1 MGLRSAEAELV
12 LACARLELAP
22 EGRARILQILDAGV
36 DWALAIE
43 IADGNAVVPLLARHL
58 LALPDGILPKELL
71 VELWGRHESAAR
83 RKRAMARELAQ
94 MLELFDANGIE
105 AIPYKG
111 PALAESV
118 YGDVALREF
127 GDLDILLRPRDVL
140 RAKALLQ
147 ARGYVPEY
155 PLEPAVEA
163 AFLRSSAQ
171 YHLVMVHE
179 ERGMVELHWKTDPD
193 FQVERID
200 DERWWAGLQR
210 APFGEGAVRCFSPE
224 ETLLIL
230 CVHGSKHY
238 WNALGW
244 LVDVAEWLRQHPRMD
259 WGWIGQA
266 AQRLGCTRRV
276 DLGLAL
282 AQRLLGAH
290 LPQQVRLRI
299 AGEAPLDPLADRI
312 EAALFDPRFEGLR
325 PLEAMRFNMKL
336 YERNRDRLRY
346 CVNTILAPSLVEW
359 TRWPLPRAL
368 FFLYPP
374 MRLMRLSRKYLLR

>member
-1 MGLRSAEAELV
+1 MVPRSVEAELV
-12 LACARLELAP
+12 LACARLDLAP
-22 EGRARILQILDAGV
+22 EDRVRILQMLDAGV
-36 DWALAIE
+36 DWALAIA
-43 IADGNAVVPLLARHL
+43 IADGNGVVPLVARHL
-58 LALPDGILPKELL
+58 LALPDGVLPKALL
-71 VELWGRHESAAR
+71 VELLGRHESAAR
-83 RKRAMARELAQ
+83 RKRAMAGELLQ
-94 MLELFDANGIE
+94 ILDLFDANGIE

-111 PALAESV
+111 PSLAESV

-147 ARGYVPEY
+147 ARGYGPEY

-200 DERWWAGLQR
+200 DERWWSGLR
-210 APFGEGAVRCFSPE
+210 RSPLGEGTVRCFSPE
-224 ETLLIL
+224 ESLLIL
-230 CVHGSKHY
+230 CIHGSKHY

-259 WGWIGQA
+259 WGWIEQA
-266 AQRLGCTRRV
+266 AQGLGCTRRV
-276 DLGLAL
+276 ELGLAL
-282 AQRLLGAH
+282 AQRLLGAP
-290 LPQQVRLRI
+290 LPQPVRLRI
-299 AGEAPLDPLADRI
+299 AGEASLDPLVERI
-312 EAALFDPRFEGLR
+312 EAALFDPRFEGLG
-325 PLEAMRFNMKL
+325 PFEAMRFNMRL

-346 CVNTILAPSLVEW
+346 CVNTILAPSLIEW

>member
-1 MGLRSAEAELV
+1 MVPRSVEAELV
-12 LACARLELAP
+12 LACARLDLAP
-22 EGRARILQILDAGV
+22 DDRGRILQLLDAGV
-36 DWALAIE
+36 DWALAIA
-43 IADGNAVVPLLARHL
+43 IADGNGVLPLVARHL
-58 LALPDGILPKELL
+58 LALPDGVLPKALL
-71 VELWGRHESAAR
+71 VELWGRHEFAAR
-83 RKRAMARELAQ
+83 RKRAMARELLQ
-94 MLELFDANGIE
+94 ILELFDANGVE

-111 PALAESV
+111 PALAESL

-193 FQVERID
+193 FQVERIA
-200 DERWWAGLQR
+200 DERWWSSLQR
-210 APFGEGAVRCFSPE
+210 APFGEGTVRRFSPE

-244 LVDVAEWLRQHPRMD
+244 LVDVAEWLRQHPRTD
-259 WGWIGQA
+259 WGWI
-266 AQRLGCTRRV
+266 AQGAQSLGCSRRV
-276 DLGLAL
+276 ELGLLL
-282 AQRLLGAH
+282 AQNLLGAP
-290 LPQQVRLRI
+290 LPQQVRARI
-299 AGEAPLDPLADRI
+299 ASQASLEPLADRI
-312 EAALFDPRFEGLR
+312 EATLLDPRFEGMR
-325 PLEAMRFNMKL
+325 PFEAMRFNMRL

-374 MRLMRLSRKYLLR
+374 LRLMRLSRKYLLR